1 MLLLGRATRAS
12 ASTFPSEIGSTG
24 SPSCRGSPEEWP
36 GPPRF
41 LDRPFRARHGRTPR
55 QVCHPLALLLVMALL
70 PSGILAPWAP
80 GIFRFRGRIPVAHT
94 LAGLRIAV
102 TVTRTGARPCFRPAG
117 LGFGRVGFSPTGR
130 HTEFQSVS
138 PPPSFRTSLAWSL
151 PISRIEIVG
160 FSVCDHRQE
169 EQPRTL
175 DRWPGMNNWKRK
187 CQWYGSCGQ

>member
-1 MLLLGRATRAS
+1 
-12 ASTFPSEIGSTG
+12 
-24 SPSCRGSPEEWP
+24 
-36 GPPRF
+36 
-41 LDRPFRARHGRTPR
+41 
-55 QVCHPLALLLVMALL
+55 LLVMALL

-80 GIFRFRGRIPVAHT
+80 GIHGFRGRIPVAHT

-151 PISRIEIVG
+151 PISPVDIRQRKGFDSKVIGVRCMRNSVG
-160 FSVCDHRQE
+160 WSAFHIWQ
-169 EQPRTL
+169 
-175 DRWPGMNNWKRK
+175 G
-187 CQWYGSCGQ
+187 Y